1 MKQDL
6 EGFLKSARDRILIL
20 DGGMGSCLA
29 KFGLTADDF
38 AGHPGCNEM
47 LCLSRP
53 EVVSQIHKDYLEAGA
68 AMIETNSF
76 GGARHILAGHGLE
89 EMAFELNKQ
98 AAILARQAA
107 DEFSKPESPRYV
119 AGSMGPGSVLPSLG
133 QIDFDQLKA
142 SYITQAEGLLAGGAD
157 CFIVETCQDLL
168 QLKAAVLAV
177 TEVLEVHKERRP
189 VIASVTIDQNG
200 RTLTGSDI
208 AAVLATLEPLPLA
221 AVGLNCSLG
230 PQGLTEAVYYLARHS
245 SKLLFLMPNAG
256 LPRLRDGKTEYDLS
270 PEDFAA
276 QMEKFART
284 VGLNIAGGCCGTGP
298 EHIKALSEKLKDI
311 PARKP
316 LEQRAARVS
325 SLYQSQEMTV
335 EPRPLIVG
343 ERTNVTGSKQFRECL
358 HKDDYEGM
366 LKVALDQEA
375 EQAHLIDLSLAAA
388 GRNEVADYQNFCQLV
403 NTRLQL
409 PVMIDS
415 TSPEAVEEALKRLAG
430 RCVVN
435 SINLEDG
442 GIKATKVLELCR
454 RYGAAVV
461 CLTIDEQGMAQT
473 SARKIEVAKRLH
485 TLALEHGLEEQD
497 MFFDFLTFSLGSGD
511 ESLRSAGKE
520 TLDAITQIKS
530 LFPSCRTLLGVS
542 NVSYGLST
550 QARKALNSVF
560 LHRAV
565 EKGLDAAIMHAG
577 RIMPLHLIPAQLVR
591 LCDDLILD
599 RQAGN
604 KTPLE
609 SLLAYF
615 SHHKLEE
622 ESPAHSN
629 FAPPAQR
636 LQQHILSGDSSGLEN
651 TLKALLKEETPLF
664 IIREDLLPAM
674 EKVGDLFGRGKLQL
688 PFVLRS
694 AEVMRQA
701 TEYLKPLLGKKKAAD
716 RGTMVLATVR
726 GDIHDIGKNLAA
738 MILEANGYRV
748 VNLGV
753 KQSAEQIIRAV
764 AEHKPDAVGL
774 SGLLVESVKAMKEYL
789 EVFRGQG
796 LELPV
801 ICGGAALNREFVEKE
816 MRPLYPA
823 VHYAADAMDGLKI
836 MQQLTAPAKA
846 SAKTSDD
853 QPKAL
858 EKSESGKP
866 HQTIKSASP
875 QKQASLKRQTE
886 HSVKKQPEKVPFDG
900 SKIEKKVPLYLLLE
914 HLNRKALFA
923 SRWQMVNLKADADTQ
938 ARQTLLAERALNEL
952 WEMLIR
958 KDVLRPKIVFGF
970 YGARIENDGLA
981 VLKAKS
987 GKPWVNFDFNMKK
1000 LESMIGGR
1008 EGSFTIAFQLVTLGK
1023 GPGKRC
1029 RKLNKAGK
1037 VQKEFLLHGLAAEL
1051 TEALAKWSQENVNKL
1066 AGWES
1071 SKRLS
1076 PGYPVWPELSEQ
1088 EKVFK
1093 VLRPA
1098 RIKVELNES
1107 HQMEPEFSTSAII
1120 FKT

>member
-53 EVVSQIHKDYLEAGA
+53 EVISRVHKDYLEAGA

-98 AAILARQAA
+98 AALLARQAA

-133 QIDFDQLKA
+133 QIGFDQLKA
-142 SYITQAEGLLAGGAD
+142 SYITQAEGLLAGSAD

-168 QLKAAVLAV
+168 QLKAAVLAA
-177 TEVLEVHKERRP
+177 TEVLEAHKEQRP

-208 AAVLATLEPLPLA
+208 ATVLAALEPLPLA

-256 LPRLRDGKTEYDLS
+256 LPRLSDGKTEYDLL

-298 EHIKALSEKLKDI
+298 EHIKALADKLKDV

-316 LEQRAARVS
+316 VEQRAARVS

-388 GRNEVADYQNFCQLV
+388 GRNELADYQNFCRLV

-442 GIKATKVLELCR
+442 GIKAARVLERCR
-454 RYGAAVV
+454 RYGTAVV

-485 TLALEHGLEEQD
+485 ALALEHGLEEQD
-497 MFFDFLTFSLGSGD
+497 LFFDFLTFSLGSGD

-520 TLDAITQIKS
+520 TLDAITEIKS
-530 LFPSCRTLLGVS
+530 LFPKCRTLLGVS
-542 NVSYGLST
+542 NVSYGLSP

-577 RIMPLHLIPAQLVR
+577 RIMPLHLVPAQLVR
-591 LCDDLILD
+591 LCDDLIFD
-599 RQAGN
+599 RQTGT

-764 AEHKPDAVGL
+764 AEYKPDAVGL

-846 SAKTSDD
+846 VEETPRPLVEEPKKQVQTS
-853 QPKAL
+853 
-858 EKSESGKP
+858 KP
-866 HQTIKSASP
+866 ASP
-875 QKQASLKRQTE
+875 QKPASIKRQTE
-886 HSVKKQPEKVPFDG
+886 RPDKKQSEKIPFEG

-923 SRWQMVNLKADADTQ
+923 SRWQMVNPKADAETQ
-938 ARQTLLAERALNEL
+938 GRQTLLAERALNEL

-970 YGARIENDGLA
+970 YNARMENSGLA

-987 GKPWVNFDFNMKK
+987 GKPWMIFDFNMKK
-1000 LESMIGGR
+1000 LEPMIGEQ
-1008 EGSFTIAFQLVTLGK
+1008 EGSFTVAFQLVTLGK

-1051 TEALAKWSQENVNKL
+1051 TEALAKWSQENINKL
-1066 AGWES
+1066 AGWQS

-1076 PGYPVWPELSEQ
+1076 PGYPVWPMLSEQ
-1088 EKVFK
+1088 EKIFK
-1093 VLRPA
+1093 LLQPA